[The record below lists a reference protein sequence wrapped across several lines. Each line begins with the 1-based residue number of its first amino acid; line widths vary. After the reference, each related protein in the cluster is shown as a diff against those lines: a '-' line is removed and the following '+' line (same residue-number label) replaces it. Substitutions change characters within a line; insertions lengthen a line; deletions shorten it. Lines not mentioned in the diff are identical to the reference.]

1 MGVWEIRIYC
11 HTKSKDGV
19 SHETL
24 PIVRKIEEKTSYNI
38 DGITEFAKK
47 ECEKQGKNFD
57 FIVQIIIKQPM
68 EESEKTLDAFFPDSN
83 KGKSDVES
91 SPIGKIKK
99 P

>member
-1 MGVWEIRIYC
+1 MKQC
-11 HTKSKDGV
+11 
-19 SHETL
+19 L
-24 PIVRKIEEKTSYNI
+24 LLEKLKMSFNI
-38 DGITEFAKK
+38 DGTIEFAKK

-68 EESEKTLDAFFPDSN
+68 EESEKALDAFFPDPN
-83 KGKSDVES
+83 KGKTDAEP